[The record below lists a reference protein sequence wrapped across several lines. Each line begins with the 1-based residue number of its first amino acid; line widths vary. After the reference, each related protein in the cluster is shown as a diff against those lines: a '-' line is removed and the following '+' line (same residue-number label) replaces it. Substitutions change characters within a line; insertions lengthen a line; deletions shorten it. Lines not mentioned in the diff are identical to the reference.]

1 MMTLA
6 TKDYG
11 RNSMIR
17 VYPNPVQEN
26 LSFDLPDFFFP
37 LEVVIYDISGRLI
50 RSINY
55 EEENNVKVGNLK
67 PGVYIVKF
75 ISQDKSLQVKFI
87 KK

>member
-26 LSFDLPDFFFP
+26 LSFDLPDFFSP